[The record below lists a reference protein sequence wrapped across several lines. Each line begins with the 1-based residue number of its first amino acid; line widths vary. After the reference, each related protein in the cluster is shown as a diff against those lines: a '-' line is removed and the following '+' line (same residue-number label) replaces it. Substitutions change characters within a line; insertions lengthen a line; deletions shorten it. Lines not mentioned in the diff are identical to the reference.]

1 MLRWIFGGCC
11 IQNMFEVA
19 EGLLKQAEALV
30 GNVVEIDTKLTDAL
44 EAEVSL
50 VTGNKASI
58 QLKILAPSQM
68 FRNLSG
74 YKFETLKD
82 KLFLQIT
89 SSRLSLDFCGVIY
102 NSLIVFKRAH
112 AHSSETAKHA
122 VFG

>member
-11 IQNMFEVA
+11 IQKMFEVA

-50 VTGNKASI
+50 VTGNSI
-58 QLKILAPSQM
+58 QPKILAPSQM
-68 FRNLSG
+68 LRNLSG

-82 KLFLQIT
+82 KLFL
-89 SSRLSLDFCGVIY
+89 
-102 NSLIVFKRAH
+102 
-112 AHSSETAKHA
+112 
-122 VFG
+122 